1 MSGWNN
7 FKNKIYAGEQ
17 EKTGGIIMNDLV
29 FVESA
34 KLDEQPYTTSEV
46 IAEFA
51 GIEHHS
57 VTRLIRDYES
67 DLIIFGLVG
76 FEIHKLNGRGRPKKV
91 YKLNEQQATLLI
103 TYLDNTKPVRKFKQ
117 QLVSQFFSMK
127 QELMKRQMYREM
139 EKPIRKS
146 LTDAIKENENMGS
159 KSYIHITNLIC
170 KVITGFNTKQLKE
183 LRQVDKTVSGTDI
196 YTSKEFEKYQQLETK
211 VITLLELGMDYQ
223 QIKAVL
229 NGLSIEVIVPTKVKF

>member
-1 MSGWNN
+1 MH
-7 FKNKIYAGEQ
+7 E
-17 EKTGGIIMNDLV
+17 LV

-34 KLDEQPYTTSEV
+34 KLDEQPYTTSKV
-46 IAEFA
+46 IAEYA
-51 GIEHHS
+51 EIEHRA
-57 VTRLIRDYES
+57 VNQMINKYRNRIETM
-67 DLIIFGLVG
+67 G
-76 FEIHKLNGRGRPKKV
+76 KLTFKMLPMPSGQKAKV
-91 YKLNEQQATLLI
+91 YKLNEVQTTFVVTLLK
-103 TYLDNTKPVRKFKQ
+103 NTKSVVDFKQ
-117 QLVSQFFSMK
+117 ELTKQFFSMK
-127 QELMKRQMYREM
+127 QELMKRKMYREM

-229 NGLSIEVIVPTKVKF
+229 NGLSIEVIVPTKVKV